1 MIVCC
6 SSHPLDM
13 FPSLELFVIFSWWG
27 QTLTL
32 FRKGSVPSFRTR
44 GGCCWLCCHIV
55 ICTQSKGAEAFL
67 HNSLRRSPNSAG
79 RDPSFFWRAFTE
91 STRIGQS
98 ACKDWSNWGCC
109 LTSDSVHHL
118 KQHLSHI
125 LSYWQKSTNWRWFG
139 QGNQEGADFFRCD
152 VAFAVLW
159 NAPLYTFFDVGEW
172 VERAHKRAVTLSKGL
187 LWLQWLKNKS
197 KFKFLETLGN
207 DRILNSKLLFTTSPW
222 QGACKMLLHII

>member
-1 MIVCC
+1 MRLSELSAWYCLLLFASIGYV
-6 SSHPLDM
+6 PL
-13 FPSLELFVIFSWWG
+13 SWTLRRWG

-55 ICTQSKGAEAFL
+55 ICTQSKGEEAFL
-67 HNSLRRSPNSAG
+67 RNSLRRSPNTAG
-79 RDPSFFWRAFTE
+79 RDPSFFWRAFTK

-125 LSYWQKSTNWRWFG
+125 LSCWQKSTNWRWFG

-159 NAPLYTFFDVGEW
+159 NAPLHHCLRCRRMSWKGRQKSCYT
-172 VERAHKRAVTLSKGL
+172 
-187 LWLQWLKNKS
+187 LQRSFMATMAEKQ
-197 KFKFLETLGN
+197 
-207 DRILNSKLLFTTSPW
+207 I
-222 QGACKMLLHII
+222 QI